1 MIKVERITLEKR
13 QRVVEYLKL
22 DIIRHVFAFYDIQH
36 EFEHTVMHVA
46 FENNEIAGY
55 ILTYVAADVPSVVL
69 ECRSD
74 VTKKLIRHAPEGSF
88 ILHTSPDHLQT
99 VTERFPDAKIYV
111 ENWMLV
117 KRNEAQA
124 FLSKRVKKL
133 QTAKDADQ
141 LARLLLERKDRPE
154 RNRKRYAD
162 WISKM
167 PIYGVFENRELV
179 SYAGSFIQLPE
190 IWMIGGVFTLP
201 EKRNRGHALLATSA
215 VTQEALHKAEAA
227 ALFVRSDN
235 FPAIAV
241 YGKIGYRKIG
251 EKIWVDEK
259 TGLMP

>member
-1 MIKVERITLEKR
+1 MIKVERITLENR
-13 QRVVEYLKL
+13 QRIVEYLKS

-46 FENNEIAGY
+46 SENNEIAGY
-55 ILTYVAADVPSVVL
+55 ILTYFTADVPSVVL

-74 VTKKLIRHAPEGSF
+74 VAKRLMRHAPEGSF
-88 ILHTSPDHLQT
+88 ILHTSPNHLQT
-99 VTERFPDAKIYV
+99 VIERFPDAKVYV

-117 KRNEAQA
+117 KRNEAKE
-124 FLSKRVKKL
+124 FRSKMVKKL

-154 RNRKRYAD
+154 HNRKRYAD
-162 WISKM
+162 WIAKM
-167 PIYGVFENRELV
+167 PIYGVFENRTLV
-179 SYAGSFIQLPE
+179 SYASSFIQLPE
-190 IWMIGGVFTLP
+190 VWMIGGVFTLP
-201 EKRNRGHALLATSA
+201 EKRNRGYALLATSA
-215 VTQEALHKAEAA
+215 VTQEALDKAEAA

-235 FPAIAV
+235 HPAIAV
-241 YGKIGYRKIG
+241 YEKIGYRKIG

>member
-1 MIKVERITLEKR
+1 MVKVEKIALENR
-13 QRVVEYLKL
+13 QRIIEYLKL
-22 DIIRHVFAFYDIQH
+22 DLIRHVFAFYDLQH

-55 ILTYVAADVPSVVL
+55 VLTYVSADVPSVVL

-74 VTKKLIRHAPEGSF
+74 VAKTLLKHAPEGSF
-88 ILHTSPDHLQT
+88 ILHTSPNHLRT
-99 VTERFPDAKIYV
+99 IKERFPDAKVYV

-117 KRNEAQA
+117 KRSEAKA
-124 FLSKRVKKL
+124 FRSKMVKKL
-133 QTAKDADQ
+133 QTTQDADR
-141 LARLLLERKDRPE
+141 LASLLLERKDRPE

-162 WISKM
+162 WIAKM
-167 PIYGVFENRELV
+167 PIYGVFENRTLV

-190 IWMIGGVFTLP
+190 IWMIGGVYTLP
-201 EKRNRGHALLATSA
+201 EKRNRGYALLATSA

-235 FPAIAV
+235 SPAIAV
-241 YGKIGYRKIG
+241 YEKIGYRKIG

>member
-1 MIKVERITLEKR
+1 MIKVERITLENQ
-13 QRVVEYLKL
+13 QRIVEYLKL

-46 FENNEIAGY
+46 FAGDEIAGY
-55 ILTYVAADVPSVVL
+55 ILTYTAADVPSVVL

-74 VTKKLIRHAPEGSF
+74 VAKRLLRHAPEGSF
-88 ILHTSPDHLQT
+88 ILHASPDHLQT
-99 VTERFPDAKIYV
+99 ITKKFPDAKVYV

-117 KRNEAQA
+117 KRNEAEA
-124 FLSKRVKKL
+124 SNSKRVRKL
-133 QTAKDADQ
+133 QTSEDADQ
-141 LARLLLERKDRPE
+141 LARLLLNRKDRPE

-162 WISKM
+162 WIAKM
-167 PIYGVFENRELV
+167 PIYGVFEDSELV

-190 IWMIGGVFTLP
+190 VWMIGGVYTLP
-201 EKRNRGHALLATSA
+201 EKRNRGYALLATSA
-215 VTQEALHKAEAA
+215 VTKEALNKAAAA

-235 FPAIAV
+235 HPAITV
-241 YGKIGYRKIG
+241 YEKIGYKKIG